1 MALVPPLSRP
11 GDIVYIILGMQTPF
25 VLRQKDDHRY
35 ELVGECYVHDIM
47 DGEKLD
53 EDAAEMLEIV

>member
-1 MALVPPLSRP
+1 
-11 GDIVYIILGMQTPF
+11 MQTPF

-35 ELVGECYVHDIM
+35 ELVGECYVHDMM
-47 DGEKLD
+47 DEEKLD